1 MRAPVDAFRRE
12 GGIDA
17 AFEPIARVGVDLE
30 PPAGG
35 GGDDRIPIG
44 AFDEDLGGVLGAAG
58 FLAAHNA
65 RDAFRPVF
73 VGYGEHVRFK
83 LIGAF
88 VQCDDFGASVGP
100 VNAQVALHLGDVENV
115 QRTVQVVGEPVGHI
129 HQRRDR
135 AKADGAQAALE
146 PVGGRA
152 ILDAPDNAAA
162 ENRRGGE
169 RVFVDGH
176 ADRTGELAL
185 DLRRDLFDQLAKPAR
200 GKIARHAP
208 DAQRV
213 GAVRGDG
220 DFDHRVV
227 EIGVVDIANAHRR
240 VGGQVDDPVMILR
253 DHQLAFRTEH
263 SVRFDAPDYAGL

>member
-1 MRAPVDAFRRE
+1 M
-12 GGIDA
+12 
-17 AFEPIARVGVDLE
+17 
-30 PPAGG
+30 
-35 GGDDRIPIG
+35 
-44 AFDEDLGGVLGAAG
+44 
-58 FLAAHNA
+58 
-65 RDAFRPVF
+65 
-73 VGYGEHVRFK
+73 
-83 LIGAF
+83 
-88 VQCDDFGASVGP
+88 
-100 VNAQVALHLGDVENV
+100 NAQVALHLGDVENV

-240 VGGQVDDPVMILR
+240 VGGQVDDPVMV
-253 DHQLAFRTEH
+253 F
-263 SVRFDAPDYAGL
+263 